1 MIMFMYAVC
10 GNYSEIGFESKLTQT
25 KAMLYLLVLVG
36 LLSTSTSESLS
47 MAFAAAPGSA
57 SQFTTSLRSPVI
69 PMTSFVPYLAKLD
82 DLHAVIL
89 SAALQLVAR
98 MNFR

>member
-1 MIMFMYAVC
+1 
-10 GNYSEIGFESKLTQT
+10 
-25 KAMLYLLVLVG
+25 
-36 LLSTSTSESLS
+36 

-69 PMTSFVPYLAKLD
+69 SMTSFVPYLAKLD